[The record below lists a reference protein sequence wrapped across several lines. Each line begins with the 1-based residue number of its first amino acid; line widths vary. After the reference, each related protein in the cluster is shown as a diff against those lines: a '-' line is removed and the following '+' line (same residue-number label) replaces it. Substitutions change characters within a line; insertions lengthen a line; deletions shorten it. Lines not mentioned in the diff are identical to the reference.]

1 MFSPKWVLTLFHFC
15 TPFCT
20 LLFPDLVVLWIY
32 MFATASSTIRILL
45 HSPTMSNSES
55 WRERGNHLL
64 LADNQDMDLSERQ
77 VKLKMVIIMLF
88 IPRVIDI
95 VYLVDKILMILS

>member
-1 MFSPKWVLTLFHFC
+1 
-15 TPFCT
+15 
-20 LLFPDLVVLWIY
+20 
-32 MFATASSTIRILL
+32 MFAIASSTIRILL

-77 VKLKMVIIMLF
+77 VKLKMVIIVLMSYLTSLSF
-88 IPRVIDI
+88 
-95 VYLVDKILMILS
+95 VYRAGKIMVILSWNLPFFNFHVILSNSWIGQT

>member
-1 MFSPKWVLTLFHFC
+1 
-15 TPFCT
+15 
-20 LLFPDLVVLWIY
+20 

-45 HSPTMSNSES
+45 HSPIMSNSES

-64 LADNQDMDLSERQ
+64 QADNQDMDLSERQ

-88 IPRVIDI
+88 IPHVIVICLPSRQNFDDI
-95 VYLVDKILMILS
+95 ELKFALF